1 MKTLKQFSL
10 DPILVMVTFS
20 IIPEDIHK
28 SVINENR
35 IEITPAGKHDIVAI
49 IVTNGA
55 WEISSY
61 WKSERDEMI
70 NFNEFNFTFG
80 ADDLL
85 TVTDDTNSYQGTWSI
100 LQANVT
106 TNSTSHL
113 KFNIALACPIRFV
126 KIIDGWQSIEKTTD
140 FFELKDFSSRNG
152 ITDFLTFSQN

>member
-35 IEITPAGKHDIVAI
+35 IEIRPAGKHDIVAI

>member
-1 MKTLKQFSL
+1 MKILKQFSL
-10 DPILVMVTFS
+10 DPILVMVQFS
-20 IIPEDIHK
+20 IIPADKHNSDVNDNSQEKTSLNEQDI
-28 SVINENR
+28 I
-35 IEITPAGKHDIVAI
+35 AI

-55 WEISSY
+55 WEISCY
-61 WKSERDEMI
+61 WKSERNEMI

-100 LQANVT
+100 LQANGT
-106 TNSTSHL
+106 TESTSHL

-140 FFELKDFSSRNG
+140 FFELRDFSNRNG